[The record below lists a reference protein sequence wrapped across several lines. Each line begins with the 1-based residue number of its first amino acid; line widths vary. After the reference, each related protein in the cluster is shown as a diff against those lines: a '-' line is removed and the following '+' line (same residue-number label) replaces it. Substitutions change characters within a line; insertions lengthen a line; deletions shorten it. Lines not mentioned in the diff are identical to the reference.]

1 MSLEIKNNSFGNLV
15 KPKIVSWYWDCESSD
30 KKSDSF
36 VCITATNGTRDR
48 TIFYLYDELQNELT
62 EYMDV
67 MGMDRNNPNRSL
79 DVVLTHGNLY
89 VLEKVL
95 GAGLLPTKIP
105 RLEEASDATQAIYH
119 MFMYGPN
126 YPVSLDKDHAEG
138 LAREYGLTLDGLA
151 DTLEKDIERF
161 GLQEVMFLYSKG
173 AVVWVNCKLL
183 SAFSRVSSK
192 ARIIGCDYSAQIP
205 LFSADDSVYI
215 YAMVGNR
222 NRILCFSYFDLQSRL
237 TKYMDD
243 NYPGINNPERDLE
256 YVLKHSLYATL
267 EDVLVWELCDD
278 EVPALEDSSK
288 ALQLLYYRILDS
300 TTTDMCLSASDADAF
315 ASDLGLPSWAATKKV
330 LKKDIKKFELGDAL
344 NFRKAGYA
352 LVVTDKLLSFFST

>member
-79 DVVLTHGNLY
+79 DVVLTYENYH
-89 VLEKVL
+89 VLEVVL
-95 GAGLLPTKIP
+95 GAGLLPVKLP
-105 RLEEASDATQAIYH
+105 RLEEASEATQAIYH

-126 YPVSLDKDHAEG
+126 YPVFLDKDHAEG

-205 LFSADDSVYI
+205 LFSRDDSVYI
-215 YAMVGNR
+215 YAMIGNR
-222 NRILCFSYFDLQSRL
+222 NRILCFSYSDLQDRL
-237 TKYMDD
+237 AKYLEV
-243 NYPGINNPERDLE
+243 NYPGFNFPDRYLE
-256 YVLKHSLYATL
+256 YVLENKLYGTL
-267 EDVLVWELCDD
+267 EDVLVWELDD
-278 EVPALEDSSK
+278 EEVPALEESSK
-288 ALQLLYYRILDS
+288 SIQLLYHRILDS
-300 TTTDMCLSASDADAF
+300 TETDIRLSVSDADTF
-315 ASDLGLPSWAATKKV
+315 ARVVGLSSWREMREQ
-330 LKKDIKKFELGDAL
+330 LKKDIEQFDLNDVIHFLQGD
-344 NFRKAGYA
+344 YVM
-352 LVVTDKLLSFFST
+352 VVSDKLLSFFTT

>member
-1 MSLEIKNNSFGNLV
+1 MV
-15 KPKIVSWYWDCESSD
+15 KPKIVSWHRCCDASE
-30 KKSDSF
+30 KISDSF
-36 VCITATNGTRDR
+36 IYITATNGTRDR
-48 TIFYLYDELQNELT
+48 TIFYLYDDLQKKLT
-62 EYMDV
+62 DYMDV
-67 MGMDRNNPNRSL
+67 MGMDNNNPNRSL
-79 DVVLTHGNLY
+79 DVVLSCGNLH

-95 GAGLLPTKIP
+95 GAGLLPVKLP
-105 RLEEASDATQAIYH
+105 RLEEASEATQAIYH

-205 LFSADDSVYI
+205 LFSKDDSVYI
-215 YAMVGNR
+215 YTMMGKR
-222 NRILCFSYFDLQSRL
+222 NRILCFSYSDLQDRL
-237 TKYMDD
+237 AKYFEV
-243 NYPGINNPERDLE
+243 NYPWFNIPGRCLE
-256 YVLKHSLYATL
+256 FVLENELYGTL
-267 EDVLVWELCDD
+267 ENVLVWELNDK
-278 EVPALEDSSK
+278 EVPALEESSK
-288 ALQLLYYRILDS
+288 VLQLLYHRLLDS
-300 TTTDMCLSASDADAF
+300 VETELRLSTSGANAF
-315 ASDLGLPSWAATKKV
+315 ASELGLPSWAATKKV
-330 LKKDIKKFELGDAL
+330 LKKDIKKFELGDVL

-352 LVVTDKLLSFFST
+352 LVVTDKLLSFFTT